1 MDASI
6 GNDAGNSVMVPAGY
20 IADLYQ
26 DENKAGKHK
35 RAYGAEAGE
44 MTCVSLT
51 EEEGLHNA
59 LSSFTYGR
67 LGDAVGRWETI

>member
-1 MDASI
+1 MLANI

-26 DENKAGKHK
+26 DENLGGANM
-35 RAYGAEAGE
+35 RVYGAETGE
-44 MTCVSLT
+44 MICVPLQD
-51 EEEGLHNA
+51 EGLHSG

-67 LGDAVGRWETI
+67 LGHAVGRWQKI